1 MNKQPFSWIY
11 EVSENTP
18 SLLSYCADYT
28 ALYGLSS
35 VNYMLLYTI
44 VVRIIRHN
52 AVRGV
57 MTIRHYADLQDGL
70 YGIMRF
76 EV

>member
-1 MNKQPFSWIY
+1 MRQ
-11 EVSENTP
+11 VVHENTT
-18 SLLSYCADYT
+18 SLLCCCADYT
-28 ALYGLSS
+28 ALYGL
-35 VNYMLLYTI
+35 NNGDYTLLYEM
-44 VVRIIRHN
+44 VVNIIRHH

-57 MTIRHYADLQDGL
+57 MTIRHYADLQDRL